1 MQLVAATVLYGERCH
16 AIEAGTNFDTAG
28 ESLWIQAR
36 DLQEV
41 SGFAL
46 TPQGACRGDLCIP
59 VPAGMVRDDF
69 FDIVAFAN
77 HLGQAVAAE
86 PEARVW
92 SFGSITAPGSGLS
105 SSRIAPDV
113 TVSDRLGRPVHL
125 AGFRGKKVLV
135 VTWASW

>member
-1 MQLVAATVLYGERCH
+1 MG
-16 AIEAGTNFDTAG
+16 
-28 ESLWIQAR
+28 R
-36 DLQEV
+36 D
-41 SGFAL
+41 AL
-46 TPQGACRGDLCIP
+46 CNISAL
-59 VPAGMVRDDF
+59 
-69 FDIVAFAN
+69 AN

-105 SSRIAPDV
+105 RSRIAPDV

-125 AGFRGKKVLV
+125 AGFRGKKALV